1 MMKRYWYSMT
11 LIVFSIAVFSWLAI
25 SYTLKQQDIK
35 EIADG
40 IELKTVS
47 GSEDVIDGFGV
58 QGQGDNTHNVPL
70 YGKANKPSFLESLD
84 ATPNPAINELQKQF
98 RSFFRGKETW
108 NSLYVDQDFIVHIDV
123 PYQSHPIEKPSSL
136 QISWL
141 DRSEGQSLDFHIET
155 TPTNQVD
162 LLDIQ
167 IRDSLL
173 HIALLESV
181 GSSEVVSLYK
191 IDPQNKQIEERHELA
206 HFSSSEDYVSTISK
220 ADIYLDS
227 YPSSFYSP
235 NGYLTWAIEHVS
247 PQGDTEITQVYS
259 YSYDSEELDVL
270 SKENDNSEE
279 DQRALAMDD
288 MIEYERFQVGNELII
303 LQYDGSYLSYQLINL
318 EELDG
323 TLPEATTIEID
334 GEVAGVACKD
344 GVLYVFAVDLQHQDT
359 LAFIKAI
366 HLSSN
371 ETVYEGQF
379 VNKGDTSVLFNWL
392 DVYYEGPL

>member
-1 MMKRYWYSMT
+1 MKRYWYSMT
-11 LIVFSIAVFSWLAI
+11 LIVFSIVVFSWLAI

-40 IELKTVS
+40 IELKTVF

-58 QGQGDNTHNVPL
+58 QGQSDNLYDVPL

-84 ATPNPAINELQKQF
+84 ATSNPAINELQKQF
-98 RSFFRGKETW
+98 RSFFRGKDTW
-108 NSLYVDQDFIVHIDV
+108 NSLYVDPDFIVHIDV
-123 PYQSHPIEKPSSL
+123 PYEPHPIEKPPSL

-141 DRSEGQSLDFHIET
+141 DRSEGQSLDFQLET
-155 TPTNQVD
+155 TPSKQVD

-191 IDPQNKQIEERHELA
+191 IDPQNKQIEERQELA
-206 HFSSSEDYVSTISK
+206 HFSNSETYVSTINK

-227 YPSSFYSP
+227 YPSSYYSP
-235 NGYLTWAIEHVS
+235 NGYLTWAIEDLS
-247 PQGDTEITQVYS
+247 PKGNTEIVQVYS
-259 YSYDSEELDVL
+259 YSYDSEELGVL
-270 SKENDNSEE
+270 SKGNDNSEE
-279 DQRALAMDD
+279 DQQDLAMAD
-288 MIEYERFQVGNELII
+288 MIGYERFQVGNELMI
-303 LQYDGSYLSYQLINL
+303 LQYDGSYLSYQLIHL
-318 EELDG
+318 DELDR
-323 TLPEATTIEID
+323 TLPEVTTIEMD

-379 VNKGDTSVLFNWL
+379 VNTSDTPVSFNWL